1 MFSDTIDLKGC
12 TKDGFVLI
20 KNHGLIASNRT
31 AALVGANGDID
42 WACLP
47 KFDSDPILAGILDS
61 EKGGHFIITPNYISD
76 LRVYQNYREMT
87 NILVTEHLILGTIE
101 LLSLKEL
108 PDNNFSQFPV
118 SKLSIILVFFF
129 MNKEA
134 HDR

>member
-61 EKGGHFIITPNYISD
+61 ENGGHFIIAPNDTSD

-87 NILVTEHLILGTIE
+87 NILVTEFIKGNRTILRLTDFI
-101 LLSLKEL
+101 
-108 PDNNFSQFPV
+108 PV
-118 SKLSIILVFFF
+118 SEFTIKS
-129 MNKEA
+129 
-134 HDR
+134 